1 MILEVMRPQIA
12 AGSKGVPTAYG
23 EILYRA
29 WRDNSPEVGKNHNDV
44 SIEVNQ

>member
-12 AGSKGVPTAYG
+12 AGSKGVPSAYG

-29 WRDNSPEVGKNHNDV
+29 WKDNSSNQSKNDV
-44 SIEVNQ
+44 DVTLEVNR